1 MKKFWL
7 ILIGVLTVIGVLIF
21 AGIQIKQQGHHV
33 ITYCQQDTH
42 HGVDLKNVE
51 IAPTTPQ
58 NIVLKLNN
66 EAFNLKQSANGLVTD
81 DSEQVTGDTVTY
93 TIKTDKRSQTILNL
107 GLRTN
112 GDKID
117 ELGRKIIQP
126 MQASGAKHSKLVINV
141 TNDARDSLKSLTYR

>member
-1 MKKFWL
+1 M
-7 ILIGVLTVIGVLIF
+7 
-21 AGIQIKQQGHHV
+21 
-33 ITYCQQDTH
+33 
-42 HGVDLKNVE
+42 KNVE